1 MSNRMLYLLLISIVL
16 FFMFEKRKVSEEV
29 TGSKHFYISNG
40 LSKDVYILM
49 HKDGSSKEDLETFVQ
64 MEDRFLEYEKESV
77 HTGSPHIVPATILSN
92 KIKERFPK
100 YNFSYHAIH
109 LKQIAEPTKTI
120 NRRI

>member
-1 MSNRMLYLLLISIVL
+1 MLYLLLISIVL
-16 FFMFEKRKVSEEV
+16 FFIFEKRKVSEEV

-40 LSKDVYILM
+40 LSKDVFILM

-64 MEDRFLEYEKESV
+64 MEDRFLEYEKDSV
-77 HTGSPHIVPATILSN
+77 HTESSHIVPATILSN

-100 YNFSYHAIH
+100 YNFSYHSIH
-109 LKQIAEPTKTI
+109 LKQIAEPKKTI